1 MTGTT
6 LTANTPKQ
14 LLLMRHAKSDWS
26 DGSVSDHDRPL
37 NARGQDAAPRMAS
50 WLASEGL
57 IPEVILCS
65 TAVRTSQT
73 LALML
78 NVWRNNPVVVD
89 SEPEVHY
96 QRELYLAP
104 ASVLVSHASQ
114 FATRESVL
122 VLAHNPGMEEAVS
135 FLSGSYL
142 EMPTAAIAV
151 FEAVEKNWPNQWFD
165 VAAWKLRRLVKP
177 RELGG

>member
-1 MTGTT
+1 
-6 LTANTPKQ
+6 
-14 LLLMRHAKSDWS
+14 
-26 DGSVSDHDRPL
+26 
-37 NARGQDAAPRMAS
+37 MAS

-78 NVWRNNPVVVD
+78 NAWRDNAVVVD
-89 SEPEVHY
+89 SDPEVHY
-96 QRELYLAP
+96 IRELYLAP

-114 FATRESVL
+114 FTTRESVL

-135 FLSGSYL
+135 FLGGRYS

-151 FEAVEKNWPNQWFD
+151 FEAAEKSWPNEWFD
-165 VAAWKLRRLVKP
+165 AAAWKLRNLVKP
-177 RELGG
+177 RELGS

>member
-1 MTGTT
+1 MG
-6 LTANTPKQ
+6 AAPKR

-26 DGSVSDHDRPL
+26 DGSISDHDRTL
-37 NARGQDAAPRMAS
+37 NARGQDAAPRMAL

-57 IPEVILCS
+57 VPEVILCS
-65 TAVRTSQT
+65 TSVRTSQT

-78 NVWRNNPVVVD
+78 NVWRNNAVVAD

-96 QRELYLAP
+96 IRELYLAP

-114 FATRESVL
+114 FVTRESVL
-122 VLAHNPGMEEAVS
+122 VLAHNPGMEDAVS
-135 FLSGSYL
+135 FLSGSHS

-151 FEAVEKNWPNQWFD
+151 FDVAGQNWPSEWFD
-165 VAAWKLRRLVKP
+165 VAAWKLRNLVKP
-177 RELGG
+177 RELGR

>member
-1 MTGTT
+1 
-6 LTANTPKQ
+6 
-14 LLLMRHAKSDWS
+14 MRHAKSDWS

-65 TAVRTSQT
+65 TAVRTTQT

-78 NVWRNNPVVVD
+78 NAWRNNAVVSD
-89 SEPEVHY
+89 SKPEVHY
-96 QRELYLAP
+96 LRELYLAP

-114 FATRESVL
+114 FATQSSVL

-135 FLSGSYL
+135 LLGGRYS
-142 EMPTAAIAV
+142 EMPTAALAV
-151 FEAVEKNWPNQWFD
+151 FEAMEKNWPTQWFD
-165 VAAWKLRRLVKP
+165 AAAWKLRNLVKP
-177 RELGG
+177 RELGS

>member
-1 MTGTT
+1 MTGAA
-6 LTANTPKQ
+6 LTANTPKR

-37 NARGQDAAPRMAS
+37 NARGQDAAPRIAS
-50 WLASEGL
+50 WLASEGMV
-57 IPEVILCS
+57 PEVILCS

-96 QRELYLAP
+96 KRELYLAP

-114 FATRESVL
+114 FAKRESVL

-135 FLSGSYL
+135 HLSGCHA

-151 FEAVEKNWPNQWFD
+151 FDVTGPNWPSQWFD
-165 VAAWKLRRLVKP
+165 VAAWKLRNLVKP
-177 RELGG
+177 RELGS